1 MRNTWKV
8 LSLLGLLMG
17 IGGAANATT
26 VEPSFSCTAGSFL
39 STLTFSNDTTA
50 SGTGTFGEI
59 CVTLVDSNTAF
70 IQAESFAGFTMVGG
84 NSLALNINGTATCTG
99 GTAGACVNGS
109 ITNVGGGPFSQ
120 DFPATDQVDGLG
132 DLNFHISEGN
142 ASSGATFLS
151 FTIDS
156 SGPFASA
163 ADVLANNASGFDAAM
178 HLNVL
183 GSDCGEGSPCTFFA
197 GENTPGII
205 IGETPEPAILSLL
218 GVALVGM
225 GFGWRQ
231 RQA

>member
-1 MRNTWKV
+1 MRKMWKV
-8 LSLLGLLMG
+8 VSLVALFLG

-59 CVTLVDSNTAF
+59 CVTLIDSNTAF
-70 IQAESFAGFTMVGG
+70 IQAEALTGFSMVDG
-84 NSLALNINGTATCTG
+84 NSLALNINGTATCGTD
-99 GTAGACVNGS
+99 TAGACVNGA

-120 DFPATDQVDGLG
+120 DFPNTDVVDGLG
-132 DLNFHISEGN
+132 SLNFHVSEQN
-142 ASSGATFLS
+142 ASTGATFLS

-156 SGPFASA
+156 TATWLTA
-163 ADVLANNASGFDAAM
+163 ADVLVNNSPQGFDAGM

-183 GSDCGEGSPCTFFA
+183 DSVCGESPCTFFA

-205 IGETPEPAILSLL
+205 IGETPEPAVLSLL
-218 GVALVGM
+218 GIALVGM
-225 GFGWRQ
+225 GLGWR
-231 RQA
+231 RKA